1 MIMAMKRNMGCV
13 KFFAMTVFLLLSVT
27 MGARAQVAG
36 QDTLAVGDSAEVA
49 DSLPAVRKRVG
60 IVLAGGG
67 AKGMA
72 HIGVLKVLE
81 RAGIP
86 IDLIAGT
93 SMGSI
98 IGGLYSIGWNAAV
111 MDSIVRKQDWMFL
124 LTDKEHYYSQ
134 NLFHRERQN
143 TYLLTRSYTAG
154 QKDLSE
160 RGGIIR
166 GTNLAKLFNRLTTGY
181 TDSLDFNRLPI
192 PFACVATNI
201 VDNTEYDFHSGV
213 LAEAMRASMAIP
225 GAFTP
230 VRKGDMVLVDGGLRN
245 NYPADVARSMGADY
259 IIGVTVQSPPK
270 TAEDLVSG
278 AGILGQ
284 IIDVNCKNKYAANL
298 AITDIAIRVNTEGYS
313 VAGFAPAAIDSL
325 IRRGEEEAMKHWD
338 EIIALKQKLG
348 IGEDYR
354 PARLNPKPEATV
366 PVDFAVKEA
375 ATRPPHDRV
384 VGSVGVRFD
393 TEEMVALQL
402 NGVYRSARLPVDFS
416 ATLRLGRRVMAGAL
430 ASWMPHKSA
439 KVELGYTFRHNDIDI
454 CNAGHNDYKVVYN
467 HHRANLTLAGINIR
481 NLVADLSVRWD
492 YYNYTQLLISR
503 KMSPGDIT
511 LTDDHYFSYHANVH
525 YDSENNGL
533 FPTRGARFVAE
544 YAYVTD
550 NLAHYN
556 GHAGFSELSALWR
569 MSFPIT
575 KQLTLQPMLYGRLL
589 FGSEIPDVRR
599 NMIGGLWFGHYLEQ
613 QMPFAGLGR
622 IEATDNQFVAC
633 RLKAQAQLTTNNFV
647 LFKIVAAQHGDRLRN
662 LLDHG
667 PMMGYQFGYYYR
679 TMFGPVG
686 AALGYSSKA
695 DRPNF
700 YINIGFEF

>member
-27 MGARAQVAG
+27 MGTRAQVAG

-72 HIGVLKVLE
+72 HIGVIKVLE

-98 IGGLYSIGWNAAV
+98 IGGLYSIGWNAAG

-270 TAEDLVSG
+270 TSFRG
-278 AGILGQ
+278 
-284 IIDVNCKNKYAANL
+284 
-298 AITDIAIRVNTEGYS
+298 RGY
-313 VAGFAPAAIDSL
+313 
-325 IRRGEEEAMKHWD
+325 WD
-338 EIIALKQKLG
+338 KSSMST
-348 IGEDYR
+348 
-354 PARLNPKPEATV
+354 ARTSM
-366 PVDFAVKEA
+366 
-375 ATRPPHDRV
+375 PP
-384 VGSVGVRFD
+384 
-393 TEEMVALQL
+393 T
-402 NGVYRSARLPVDFS
+402 LP
-416 ATLRLGRRVMAGAL
+416 
-430 ASWMPHKSA
+430 
-439 KVELGYTFRHNDIDI
+439 
-454 CNAGHNDYKVVYN
+454 
-467 HHRANLTLAGINIR
+467 
-481 NLVADLSVRWD
+481 
-492 YYNYTQLLISR
+492 
-503 KMSPGDIT
+503 SPT
-511 LTDDHYFSYHANVH
+511 
-525 YDSENNGL
+525 
-533 FPTRGARFVAE
+533 
-544 YAYVTD
+544 
-550 NLAHYN
+550 
-556 GHAGFSELSALWR
+556 
-569 MSFPIT
+569 
-575 KQLTLQPMLYGRLL
+575 
-589 FGSEIPDVRR
+589 
-599 NMIGGLWFGHYLEQ
+599 
-613 QMPFAGLGR
+613 
-622 IEATDNQFVAC
+622 
-633 RLKAQAQLTTNNFV
+633 
-647 LFKIVAAQHGDRLRN
+647 
-662 LLDHG
+662 
-667 PMMGYQFGYYYR
+667 
-679 TMFGPVG
+679 
-686 AALGYSSKA
+686 
-695 DRPNF
+695 
-700 YINIGFEF
+700 